1 MDNNK
6 KEIISI
12 VVPVYF
18 EEEVI
23 LETYKRLKKVV
34 DTIKYNYEIIFV
46 DDGSQDNTFNII
58 NNICKDDNKV
68 KCIKFSRNFGHQ
80 CAVTAGI
87 IDAVGLAVILID
99 ADLQDPPELIPD
111 MIDMWEKGV
120 EVVYGKRQQREGETA
135 FKKSSAKLFYKFLG
149 YMSDIDIPRDTGD
162 FRLMDRKVVDAF
174 KNMPEKNRFI
184 RGMVSWVGFQ
194 QKPIMYQRDKR
205 YAGET
210 KYPLKK
216 MIKFASNG
224 IISFSTKP
232 LKLFLYI
239 GAVSVFISFLILVY
253 AFYQGIIRNEEL
265 ADGWASLMVTITFI
279 GGMNLMSIG
288 VLGSYI
294 GRIYE
299 ESKNRPLYIVESK
312 INFDGDTYEK

>member
-1 MDNNK
+1 MESKNK
-6 KEIISI
+6 IISI
-12 VVPVYF
+12 VVPAYF
-18 EEEVI
+18 EEDVI
-23 LETYKRLKKVV
+23 GATYKRLKAVA
-34 DTIKYNYEIIFV
+34 TNLKYNYEIIFI
-46 DDGSQDNTFNII
+46 DDGSLDNTYKILKE
-58 NNICKDDNKV
+58 ICEKDNKI

-87 IDAVGLAVILID
+87 LEAIGDAVILID
-99 ADLQDPPELIPD
+99 ADLQDPPELIPS
-111 MIDMWEKGV
+111 MIEKWESGID
-120 EVVYGKRQQREGETA
+120 VVYGKREQRQGETF
-135 FKKSSAKLFYKFLG
+135 FKKKSAQLFYKLLS
-149 YMSDIDIPRDTGD
+149 YMSDINIPRDTGD
-162 FRLMDRKVVDAF
+162 FRLMDKKVVQAF
-174 KNMPEKNRFI
+174 KSMPEKNRFI
-184 RGMVSWVGFQ
+184 RGMVSWVGFKQ
-194 QKPIMYQRDKR
+194 EPILYTRDKR

-239 GAVSVFISFLILVY
+239 GGLSVFISFLILIY
-253 AFYQGIIRNEEL
+253 AFYQGVVRNEKL

-299 ESKNRPLYIVESK
+299 ESKNRPLYIVDEK
-312 INFDGDTYEK
+312 INF